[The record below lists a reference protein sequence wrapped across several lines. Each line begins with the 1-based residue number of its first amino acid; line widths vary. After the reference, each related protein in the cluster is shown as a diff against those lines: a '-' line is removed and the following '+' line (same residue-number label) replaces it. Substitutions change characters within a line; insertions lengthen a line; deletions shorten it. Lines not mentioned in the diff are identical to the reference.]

1 MENKQLRSEKLLKE
15 KEKIEELTK
24 ENIRKLSETVSL
36 LREDNE
42 RLRT

>member
-1 MENKQLRSEKLLKE
+1 MENKQIRSEKLLKE